1 MTGEAATVMGPSP
14 RLVLAMAQ
22 HQKGQKDE
30 ARKTLAAAV
39 ASHDWNG
46 AKATNHDAW
55 ITHILRREAEAL
67 IGADRPEPGPVPR
80 LVPAASRAPMTPGPR

>member
-1 MTGEAATVMGPSP
+1 MNGGAASVMGPCP

-22 HQKGQKDE
+22 YQKGQKDE
-30 ARKTLAAAV
+30 ARKILTAAV
-39 ASHDWNG
+39 ASHDWND

-67 IGADRPEPGPVPR
+67 IKPDRPG
-80 LVPAASRAPMTPGPR
+80 AAADPHG